1 MESKNAR
8 IGCAFLAKGRLDNC
22 CYQAISLK
30 CPAQGH
36 GESNGD
42 FSSTNRSV
50 WPHDRKDIGQAEV
63 DSRKEAYFFKRAGQF
78 VTRMARDSSQFS
90 PVTFNKKWRPSGVA
104 SQAAV

>member
-42 FSSTNRSV
+42 FSPIVRFGHMTGRIS
-50 WPHDRKDIGQAEV
+50 DKAEV